1 MNERRKQLEKMTV
14 LKDLAPLAK
23 SYGLDV
29 EQMRKSEI
37 IDAILAHENPPKK
50 TRPPRNHAST
60 KLKAVRVASGLAQRE
75 LADRC
80 DLNIRTLQHYEQGS
94 KLIDSARIDTIIKV
108 CIALNC
114 DIPDVLENNEIAE
127 LYTNFKA
134 ATN

>member
-1 MNERRKQLEKMTV
+1 MNERRKELEKMTV
-14 LKDLAPLAK
+14 LKDLAP
-23 SYGLDV
+23 
-29 EQMRKSEI
+29 
-37 IDAILAHENPPKK
+37 LAHENPPKK

-80 DLNIRTLQHYEQGS
+80 DMNIRTLQHYEQGS
-94 KLIDSARIDTIIKV
+94 KLIDSARLDTIIKV

-114 DIPDVLENNEIAE
+114 DIPDILESNEIAE